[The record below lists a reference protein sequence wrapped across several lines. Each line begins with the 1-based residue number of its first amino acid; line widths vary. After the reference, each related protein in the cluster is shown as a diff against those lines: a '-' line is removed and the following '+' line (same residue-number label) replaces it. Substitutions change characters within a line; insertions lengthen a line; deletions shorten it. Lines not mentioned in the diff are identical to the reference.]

1 MKMGVA
7 TYSFDVLR
15 LMLEYILGE
24 SSFVQPF
31 DCYLNVLAVET
42 LVSQCFFTIKV
53 NRNHHSSQNCACY

>member
-24 SSFVQPF
+24 NSFCSV
-31 DCYLNVLAVET
+31 
-42 LVSQCFFTIKV
+42 I
-53 NRNHHSSQNCACY
+53 

>member
-42 LVSQCFFTIKV
+42 LVSQCFLP
-53 NRNHHSSQNCACY
+53 